1 MARGRCRITLV
12 ASYASR
18 CDGDDMNGSNHDHGP
33 RQCETVQPLTPQRAQ
48 VLLDSVPARPRRQL
62 GLRDHVSAIAT
73 AGLSLASG
81 VLALSGHPWWAVLPA
96 VAAVILGSSWMS
108 GRRQRSNEP
117 RLGPTSLV
125 AAVFGAWLVLPIYRA
140 IRFGETAPF
149 PDLLVLGGLAPA
161 AWLAY
166 YLWLLIRR

>member
-1 MARGRCRITLV
+1 
-12 ASYASR
+12 
-18 CDGDDMNGSNHDHGP
+18 MNGASNEHGP
-33 RQCETVQPLTPQRAQ
+33 RQYETFQSLTPQQAQ

-62 GLRDHVSAIAT
+62 GLRDHVSAFAT
-73 AGLSLASG
+73 AALSLTSG
-81 VLALSGHPWWAVLPA
+81 VLALSGHPWWAILPA
-96 VAAVILGSSWMS
+96 AAAVILGSSWIS
-108 GRRQRSNEP
+108 SRRQRTNEP

-149 PDLLVLGGLAPA
+149 PELLVLGGLAPA